1 MTLHYAITQGADVIG
16 VQQASNP
23 EGLPPGAV
31 PLPAWAGWPL
41 RPSPSH
47 RLHVVAG
54 ALKWVDPRTLPE
66 ARAARIQALRDAREA
81 AITAGFT
88 WDSSPFDA
96 AQLSQ
101 TRLLGLYISS
111 QSPTFA
117 PQPWRL
123 ADNTWRTLTAA
134 CVAGVCAALQAHV
147 TAQFAQ
153 FAAREAAVNAA
164 SSIAEIDAVAWEA

>member
-1 MTLHYAITQGADVIG
+1 MPTLYALLEGTKITAVVSQDA
-16 VQQASNP
+16 
-23 EGLPPGAV
+23 PPDAAHAEITEPV
-31 PLPAWAGWPL
+31 DWHT
-41 RPSPSH
+41 RPSPH
-47 RLHVVAG
+47 AHPHVVAG
-54 ALKWVDPRTLPE
+54 AIVWLDGRTLPE

-88 WDSSPFDA
+88 WDGSPFDA

-111 QSPTFA
+111 QSPSFA

-147 TAQFAQ
+147 RAQFAQ

-164 SSIAEIDAVAWEA
+164 SSIAEIDAVGWEG

>member
-1 MTLHYAITQGADVIG
+1 MSTTHFARLVGDRVVG
-16 VQQASNP
+16 VVETDTAPGGDWHPLQAW
-23 EGLPPGAV
+23 PG
-31 PLPAWAGWPL
+31 WAA
-41 RPSPSH
+41 RPSPH
-47 RLHVVAG
+47 AQPHVVAG
-54 ALKWVDPRTLPE
+54 AIVWLDGRTLPE

-81 AITAGFT
+81 AITAGFS
-88 WDSSPFDA
+88 WDGSAFDS

-111 QSPTFA
+111 QSPSFA

-147 TAQFAQ
+147 RAQFAQ